1 MQQRYKADRNHPLME
16 AARYND
22 AQAQEGG
29 VKHAL
34 ERLGLTWDD
43 AMYVAEQRALR
54 VVLMQ
59 RGDGSL
65 EAAVS
70 GQPFRLEHSDEA
82 AMRFIA
88 LASLDGIALGW
99 NAARIEGRS

>member
-1 MQQRYKADRNHPLME
+1 MQQKHKADRNHPLME

-22 AQAQEGG
+22 AQAEEAG
-29 VKHAL
+29 VKHAI
-34 ERLGLTWDD
+34 EALGLTWDD
-43 AMYVAEQRALR
+43 VMYVAEQRALR
-54 VVLMQ
+54 IVLLQ

-65 EAAVS
+65 EAAAG
-70 GQPFRLEHSDEA
+70 GQPFTLDDNDRA
-82 AMRFIA
+82 AMRVVA